1 MFFEVDEY
9 KTDRGWVARVTRLD
23 RFGQDE
29 LVYTAGL
36 GAEDNTREG
45 AHNRGVLW
53 VQSQGGIPV
62 KRLSGFPENA
72 RSSA

>member
-1 MFFEVDEY
+1 MSYYDVDAY
-9 KTDRGWVARVTRLD
+9 KADHGWVARVTRLD

-45 AHNRGVLW
+45 ARSRGALW
-53 VQSQGGIPV
+53 VRSQGGIPV
-62 KRLSGFPENA
+62 KRPSGLPES
-72 RSSA
+72 RR